1 MLLSKCKKVIEIGKN
16 TLQNP
21 DIQLIKDEIISLEQK
36 LNQIQQFKG
45 ESIKELENIN
55 KQRKEISSKVMSD
68 GEKSPLR
75 GWMNNRIL
83 ELQQMDMNRGFQMA
97 QFQIKQRDN
106 YISYLKEQ
114 LAQRTKQLME
124 KFTNTS
130 AISLDENEN
139 YTSLHNIEDS
149 ISTHLPNLSPNIPL
163 AERSMRRPLHNSKFA
178 IMRMSRASPEISMPS
193 RISTNSKQHNLSL
206 SKIREDTNKCISEMQ
221 SNHIESKSRNILV
234 MHHQINKTGNC
245 LRRKKVKVYQM
256 SADKKPINYNMSI
269 SLTNK

>member
-1 MLLSKCKKVIEIGKN
+1 
-16 TLQNP
+16 
-21 DIQLIKDEIISLEQK
+21 
-36 LNQIQQFKG
+36 
-45 ESIKELENIN
+45 
-55 KQRKEISSKVMSD
+55 MSD
-68 GEKSPLR
+68 GEKSPLK

-83 ELQQMDMNRGFQMA
+83 ELQQMDMNRGYQMA

-149 ISTHLPNLSPNIPL
+149 ISTHLPNLCPNVPI
-163 AERSMRRPLHNSKFA
+163 AERSMRKPLHNSKFA
-178 IMRMSRASPEISMPS
+178 IMRISRASPEINCMQS
-193 RISTNSKQHNLSL
+193 RISSNSKQHNLSL
-206 SKIREDTNKCISEMQ
+206 SKIREDTSKCISEMH
-221 SNHIESKSRNILV
+221 SNQIESKSRNILV
-234 MHHQINKTGNC
+234 MHHQINKTGNSM
-245 LRRKKVKVYQM
+245 RRKKVKVYQM